1 MPQEPLL
8 TPRQQRLEDA
18 LRDKR
23 LPLTETQRDAI
34 WDATHQQEDTD
45 PDQMRQTLAATGVPR
60 AAYAAG
66 TPLAIVFGLDRPGPP
81 GAVGRGL
88 DWAVT
93 QGADLVV
100 GGVKGAADAAR
111 TFGGMVQKL
120 PEELGGLVH
129 KIPGVSQAVDAVYG
143 QPGLSRAAFSGESPG
158 LVSQAV
164 DAVYGQPGLSQA
176 AFSEES
182 PLRQDLQPSNTGEKI
197 GYGLEKAAEFFTPG
211 GAGFSAAK
219 LAPRLPQSA
228 NITARLMQSLFG
240 ASIEGA
246 GAAGVTVAQGGSL
259 QDAASTG
266 LTAGAITAAAGPVLR
281 AAGQLPQWLGE
292 RIERSLLKPT
302 TFTSE
307 GLTPTQIVKK
317 VYQYG
322 VGGNLQ
328 TSLEKITQKI
338 DTLRGQ
344 LAGVLT
350 HSSQQGAG
358 VSLNQVARDTLEE
371 FTGNRDAQAAIE
383 RISREI
389 EFHLNSQGKPILS
402 GVMDLLDAN
411 TAKQAVGDVGSWT
424 HGFSGQVIS
433 DADRWLEKVANK
445 YYSNLKTAI
454 ENMAQGP
461 AKSINNALGDLIMLR
476 GVLMRRIP
484 VAERANVLNM
494 GDLLSVSSHT
504 FGLSIAN
511 RLLQSGTVANALESG
526 GGAIVRS
533 APIVSSLAGRLAG
546 ALSQPGPVP
555 PEAGN

>member
-93 QGADLVV
+93 RGADLVV

-129 KIPGVSQAVDAVYG
+129 KIPG
-143 QPGLSRAAFSGESPG
+143 
-158 LVSQAV
+158 VSQAV